1 MMGVLDVFA
10 GIIAGILFLIVLLL
24 VIVLFNRIRIA
35 IELIKEASRCA
46 LTVLSN
52 ETQKSIKT
60 RLSYTILMH
69 IVFRGILCNF
79 SWRCQ
84 RIEYV

>member
-1 MMGVLDVFA
+1 MNWIHSLKLYLWRRVWAWFPNERNVGCFVFA

-46 LTVLSN
+46 DG
-52 ETQKSIKT
+52 SIPRNTKT
-60 RLSYTILMH
+60 D
-69 IVFRGILCNF
+69 
-79 SWRCQ
+79 
-84 RIEYV
+84 